1 MKRRE
6 FLTLIGG
13 AAAGLSCAAQA
24 QQPAR
29 PVIGYLSAQSKAAA
43 LEQTAKFNRG
53 LNEMGF
59 VDGQNVAI
67 EYRWAD
73 GQYERLPA
81 MATELVRRPVDL
93 IVAQA
98 PPAALAAKAAT
109 SIEGLREL
117 VPKAT
122 AIAMLANP
130 VSPDAVPEIRD
141 AQAAARANGLEL
153 KMHNASTPVEL
164 DAAFTTIPIVF
175 VVGVDPIAV
184 GLVESLSLPSGNA
197 TGMTLMTGPL
207 SQKRIEG
214 LRELVPKATAI
225 AMLANPVSP
234 DAVPEIRD
242 AQAAAR
248 ANGLELKMHNASTP
262 VELDA
267 ALGANAAQH
276 PDALLVGSDPFLL
289 IRRNDLVAFAA
300 RYQIPTI
307 YPFREFADSGGLI
320 SYGTNIATAYRQAGI
335 YAGRILKG
343 AKPAELPVVQPTK
356 FELVINLKTAK
367 TLFHRCF
374 MLVPTR

>member
-109 SIEGLREL
+109 
-117 VPKAT
+117 
-122 AIAMLANP
+122 
-130 VSPDAVPEIRD
+130 
-141 AQAAARANGLEL
+141 
-153 KMHNASTPVEL
+153 
-164 DAAFTTIPIVF
+164 TTIPIVF

-248 ANGLELKMHNASTP
+248 ANGLELKMHNASTS

-267 ALGANAAQH
+267 ALGAIAHNT
-276 PDALLVGSDPFLL
+276 PTLCWLAL
-289 IRRNDLVAFAA
+289 
-300 RYQIPTI
+300 
-307 YPFREFADSGGLI
+307 
-320 SYGTNIATAYRQAGI
+320 
-335 YAGRILKG
+335 IL
-343 AKPAELPVVQPTK
+343 
-356 FELVINLKTAK
+356 F
-367 TLFHRCF
+367 C
-374 MLVPTR
+374 

>member
-81 MATELVRRPVDL
+81 MATELVHRPVDL

-109 SIEGLREL
+109 
-117 VPKAT
+117 
-122 AIAMLANP
+122 
-130 VSPDAVPEIRD
+130 
-141 AQAAARANGLEL
+141 
-153 KMHNASTPVEL
+153 
-164 DAAFTTIPIVF
+164 TTIPIVF

-225 AMLANPVSP
+225 AMLS
-234 DAVPEIRD
+234 
-242 AQAAAR
+242 
-248 ANGLELKMHNASTP
+248 S
-262 VELDA
+262 
-267 ALGANAAQH
+267 
-276 PDALLVGSDPFLL
+276 
-289 IRRNDLVAFAA
+289 
-300 RYQIPTI
+300 
-307 YPFREFADSGGLI
+307 
-320 SYGTNIATAYRQAGI
+320 
-335 YAGRILKG
+335 
-343 AKPAELPVVQPTK
+343 
-356 FELVINLKTAK
+356 
-367 TLFHRCF
+367 
-374 MLVPTR
+374 